1 MIKLKNLLNEL
12 SPQAQKIAKETAKD
26 LEKAIERHKKIVEKN
41 PTAKNEKDLLNLIKY
56 YVQGSTGRS
65 EGKIYYKKK
74 YPKYFNYST
83 KRFKKDAFKNDI
95 GI

>member
-12 SPQAQKIAKETAKD
+12 SPQAQKISKETAKD
-26 LEKAIERHKKIVEKN
+26 LEKAIQLHQKIVEKN

-56 YVQGSTGRS
+56 YIQGSSGS
-65 EGKIYYKKK
+65 DKPFYKKK

-95 GI
+95 GIY

>member
-12 SPQAQKIAKETAKD
+12 SPLAQKISKSTAKD

-41 PTAKNEKDLLNLIKY
+41 PTAKNEIDLLNLIKY
-56 YVQGSTGRS
+56 YIQGSSGVD
-65 EGKIYYKKK
+65 KPFYNKK

-83 KRFKKDAFKNDI
+83 KSFKKDAFKNNI